1 MGQHLFSKY
10 RNKKGGEYVKTFQ
23 QRYYELLNQFLREG
37 QDVLDAMQRAV
48 AQIQYE
54 VRCGIEYPTN

>member
-1 MGQHLFSKY
+1 M
-10 RNKKGGEYVKTFQ
+10 KTFH

-48 AQIQYE
+48 IQYE
-54 VRCGIEYPTN
+54 VRCGTEYPTN

>member
-1 MGQHLFSKY
+1 M
-10 RNKKGGEYVKTFQ
+10 KTFH

-48 AQIQYE
+48 AVIQYE
-54 VRCGIEYPTN
+54 VRCGIEYPTY